1 MNRNLIVVCA
11 GFSIV
16 LPALVCLSYSG
27 AAAKFNEQAV
37 KERLDR
43 VPPEFPGWVSYL
55 PDEEDES
62 AFKDEQYPGFMRR
75 YVNSALGH
83 QVLLLIRGGPSG
95 PLMYYHHPQQCYE
108 AIGFVPHPGSIKRQ
122 VATDEFAVA
131 DFTKQSVS
139 PESLRI
145 YWAWSGDGVWA
156 APDDPRFR
164 FGTFPLLYR
173 IYVVQP
179 IDSHEDTHDGGAV
192 EEFLKVAIPGIN
204 KALFVNVFV
213 ND

>member
-1 MNRNLIVVCA
+1 VNRNLIVVCA

-16 LPALVCLSYSG
+16 LPALVCLSYSR
-27 AAAKFNEQAV
+27 ATDTFNEQAV
-37 KERLDR
+37 KERLDL
-43 VPPEFPGWVSYL
+43 VPPEFPGWMAYQ
-55 PDEEDES
+55 PNEEDVS

-75 YVNSALGH
+75 YVNPVLGH
-83 QVLLLIRGGPSG
+83 QVLLLISGGPSG
-95 PLMYYHHPQQCYE
+95 PLVYHHHPQQCYE
-108 AIGFVPHPGSIKRQ
+108 AIGFTPHRGTIKRR

-131 DFTKQSVS
+131 DFTKPSVS

-156 APDDPRFR
+156 APDEPRFR

-179 IDSHEDTHDGGAV
+179 IGSHEDPHDGDSC
-192 EEFLKVAIPGIN
+192 EEFLKIAIPGIN
-204 KALFVNVFV
+204 KALFVN
-213 ND
+213 N